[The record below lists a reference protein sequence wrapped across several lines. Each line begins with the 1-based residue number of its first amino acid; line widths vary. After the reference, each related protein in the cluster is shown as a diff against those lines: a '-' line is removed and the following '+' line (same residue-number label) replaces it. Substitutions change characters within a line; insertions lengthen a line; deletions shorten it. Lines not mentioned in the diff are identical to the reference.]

1 MNRPQLTTCLIL
13 ALGLIA
19 AAPATAKEGKL
30 TGFDVLARKGRKTKI
45 KAKLETKGFMGID
58 PDVKDAPLDFFV
70 VAKNGEELKRPNFLG
85 TQKTD
90 DDGTATFVWTPDE
103 EGQFS
108 LIARLR
114 KGAEHTAAPAQI
126 HVAIPAEK
134 RPIMIIQLDGTV
146 TTATNLKM
154 FRGTKNEEI
163 KSVDGCE
170 QILKVLAASHQ
181 LVYMTDVELAFTNKF
196 KDWVHLRDLPPAPI
210 LFWELFER
218 SLSHETYMVKMIER
232 LQKNFPLEIGIGAQ
246 SSDAKAFRASGLV
259 SLRLNPEQDEDLS
272 DETIQIENWGQALAH
287 TVRSQGATKL
297 LRNYAAGK
305 DASDALRSLSQLGA
319 PGVAYLTRMRR
330 DRDLN
335 VASSATLIVGRLRGI
350 EAFARTLD
358 TSSADRSLNSLIA
371 AWRYGQPVVVGKL
384 YGEGAKPGPLPI
396 FSKAELVSR
405 TEPEPSKVAFK
416 LRLHGVKGKPAQ
428 EVELTF
434 VEGDEDDNKAWR
446 VGK

>member
-1 MNRPQLTTCLIL
+1 MNRPHLTAFLLL
-13 ALGLIA
+13 ALGVLV
-19 AAPATAKEGKL
+19 AAPASAKEGKL

-58 PDVKDAPLDFFV
+58 PDVKDAPLDFFI
-70 VAKNGEELKRPNFLG
+70 VAKNGTDLKRPDFLG
-85 TQKTD
+85 TAKTD
-90 DDGTATFVWTPDE
+90 DDGLATYVWTPDA

-126 HVAIPAEK
+126 HVAIPAET
-134 RPIMIIQLDGTV
+134 RPVMIVQLDGTV

-163 KSVDGCE
+163 KAVDGCE
-170 QILKVLAASHQ
+170 QILTVLAASHQ

-196 KDWVHLRDLPPAPI
+196 KDWIKLRGLPPAPV

-218 SLSHETYMVKMIER
+218 SLSHETYMTKMVER
-232 LQKNFPLEIGIGAQ
+232 LQKHFPLAVGVGSQ
-246 SSDAKAFRASGLV
+246 SSDAKAFLANGLV
-259 SLRLNPEQDEDLS
+259 PLRLHAEADPELGDEV
-272 DETIQIENWGQALAH
+272 IQLDNWGLALGHVLGNQAAG
-287 TVRSQGATKL
+287 RL
-297 LRNYAAGK
+297 LRDYSAGK
-305 DASDALRSLSQLGA
+305 NASDAIRTLSQLGQ
-319 PGVAYLTRMRR
+319 PGVAYLTPLRR

-335 VASSATLIVGRLRGI
+335 VAASATLVVGRLRGI

-371 AWRYGQPVVVGKL
+371 AWRYGQPAVVKKL
-384 YGEGAKPGPLPI
+384 YGDGSEPGALPV

-405 TEPEPSKVAFK
+405 TEPEPSKVSYK
-416 LRLHGVKGKPAQ
+416 IRLHGVKGKEPN
-428 EVELTF
+428 VLELTF
-434 VEGDEDDNKAWR
+434 VEADDSKSWL
-446 VGK
+446 VGS